1 MTPIKQY
8 MASLLKDKTFH
19 FKCDCLMSFD
29 VVGKVVDYEIT
40 PTETVFSVMVGTKLM
55 RIGTNHPN
63 LFIEPA

>member
-1 MTPIKQY
+1 
-8 MASLLKDKTFH
+8 
-19 FKCDCLMSFD
+19 MSFD